1 MCNIKRAEKKV
12 KQTRVEEAAH
22 QKAGNEM
29 PNIDG
34 AMPAVSG
41 RHDGSDE
48 WNIPE
53 TYNESITKR
62 FT

>member
-1 MCNIKRAEKKV
+1 M
-12 KQTRVEEAAH
+12 EEAAD
-22 QKAGNEM
+22 QKAGLEM

-41 RHDGSDE
+41 RHDGLDE